1 MARQLHLLPHDN
13 LDEPRDWRL
22 DDATR
27 TLGFQ
32 GLAQARA
39 ALRDA
44 RSAPRQP
51 VRSPARPAARTTR
64 PAAAVRR
71 SAA

>member
-27 TLGFQ
+27 TLGLQ

-44 RSAPRQP
+44 RSAPRPPLRQ
-51 VRSPARPAARTTR
+51 PARPAARTARTAR
-64 PAAAVRR
+64 TAA
-71 SAA
+71 

>member
-27 TLGFQ
+27 TLGLYLYEGILDEGTFALVMRL
-32 GLAQARA
+32 GLMG
-39 ALRDA
+39 
-44 RSAPRQP
+44 
-51 VRSPARPAARTTR
+51 
-64 PAAAVRR
+64 
-71 SAA
+71 